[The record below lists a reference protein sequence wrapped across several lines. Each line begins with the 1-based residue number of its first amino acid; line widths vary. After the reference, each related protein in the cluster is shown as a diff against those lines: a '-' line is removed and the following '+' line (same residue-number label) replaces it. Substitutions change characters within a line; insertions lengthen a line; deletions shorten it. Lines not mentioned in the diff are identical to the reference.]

1 MGQTEDDAMVA
12 KARASAKQEEKNRIR
27 SLKVAT
33 KRQQN
38 EEEKTTAPS
47 QEVVIVHTVAKYRG
61 ELDFKH
67 VTEEVGYLKARQKLK
82 QAQITIHQNHIADID
97 AKVKDSKQ
105 PVRLKQAVLL
115 SNTLGMPS
123 SESAQDKIMERSR
136 IAGKVQLRYT
146 GQSQEEADREFAM
159 DIAMRKAMIIE
170 DQTLLLPEMCLTK
183 FPLGM
188 GDTIFLQMSFLQNI
202 SLPHNKLQSILNT
215 DLPQLSLYH
224 LRYIVNINL
233 SGNMITSLPPDFGS
247 LVHLQTLD
255 LSYNQMNSLPGSM
268 SKLKKLH
275 TLNFQN
281 NNFTTLTDE
290 LALLDSCTYLNM
302 SQNLLIAIPPPVV
315 NMINL
320 KTLLLNRNSISHCA
334 VHPRR
339 MTNDDLWKEFI
350 SEETGKNLFL
360 NVLTKEKVEFVE
372 GYDGKGIERMK
383 SLHTFQLPKS
393 KHYQKRKFW
402 LSVCGIREWDAEEDE
417 LCQLYYKNNVSGLT
431 VWEMPTEVDLMG
443 NCPSLTHLEIS
454 ENVIKNL
461 APSMIKLTKLK
472 RLCMFENKL
481 KDLPP
486 RLGELGNL
494 DFIDLHNNDLKLLPR
509 SFADLSQVTALRL
522 AGNQLVRLPDQLGL
536 LPKLEILDVTS
547 NRLATLP
554 FTLGFCKSLKELHV
568 QENPLVD
575 PPIDETAKGL
585 TSFQW
590 YLRQRLHISENGAP
604 PLMQYHKLS
613 ICDEVLVLEPEFT
626 ERVNSAIKVAQDY
639 SSESAGNGYLNLQLM
654 GLSDLPGGVGRA
666 GKSIRK
672 LRLDYNDKLAITI
685 IPSDMSALRML
696 SLKGCKMKE
705 LPETINNLKR
715 ISQFYMNDNIM
726 EMLPKTFTKLRSL
739 TLLDLTNNRLYDL
752 PEGISG
758 LVNIKTLIL
767 EANNLEY
774 LHPSMNNMS
783 VLQVLD
789 VSKNRIIDIPD
800 TFCDFLM
807 LKKAN
812 FERNAIC
819 NIPQRINQLSLVE
832 LRIGHNNLQALPDDM
847 FTGNL
852 GVTIKK
858 FSCCENNLLELPP
871 SLALIDKE
879 AYLEPDFNPYV
890 SPPQYIL
897 AEGLHTLQL
906 YLRIRDMRLVEL
918 IDLLEEEEFD
928 FDSEACFPTASEVLL
943 DGTGY
948 LTPLDLSEF
957 DRATHEYLNAE
968 YFKCPSSGVEL
979 VLRLTKL
986 REFRETEIYLVILE
1000 VLNKI
1005 ASRILADTK
1014 KLRKLYSD
1022 AVLIPGTRPWG
1033 IKGSM
1038 CNVTIISLSALLK
1051 YTPENKIHRHGRDSI
1066 FSIMEKEMPKMPFP
1080 FTVDLLKDAL
1090 RLYVSPYGQV
1100 ADTEQVVFPA
1110 CDCIGGPKNKPQRH
1124 GTYMCV
1130 LRI

>member
-1 MGQTEDDAMVA
+1 
-12 KARASAKQEEKNRIR
+12 
-27 SLKVAT
+27 
-33 KRQQN
+33 
-38 EEEKTTAPS
+38 
-47 QEVVIVHTVAKYRG
+47 
-61 ELDFKH
+61 
-67 VTEEVGYLKARQKLK
+67 
-82 QAQITIHQNHIADID
+82 
-97 AKVKDSKQ
+97 
-105 PVRLKQAVLL
+105 
-115 SNTLGMPS
+115 
-123 SESAQDKIMERSR
+123 
-136 IAGKVQLRYT
+136 
-146 GQSQEEADREFAM
+146 
-159 DIAMRKAMIIE
+159 
-170 DQTLLLPEMCLTK
+170 
-183 FPLGM
+183 
-188 GDTIFLQMSFLQNI
+188 
-202 SLPHNKLQSILNT
+202 
-215 DLPQLSLYH
+215 
-224 LRYIVNINL
+224 
-233 SGNMITSLPPDFGS
+233 MITSLPPDFGS

-268 SKLKKLH
+268 SRLKKLH

-290 LALLDSCTYLNM
+290 LAMLDSCTYLNM

-320 KTLLLNRNSISHCA
+320 KTLLLNRNSINQCA
-334 VHPRR
+334 VQPRQ
-339 MTNDDLWKEFI
+339 MTNADLWKEFI
-350 SEETGKNLFL
+350 SEENGKNMFL
-360 NVLTKEKVEFVE
+360 NVLTKEKIEFIE

-383 SLHTFQLPKS
+383 ALHTFQPPKS

-402 LSVCGIREWDAEEDE
+402 LSVCGICEWDAEEDE
-417 LCQLYYKNNVSGLT
+417 LCQTYYKNNVSGST
-431 VWEMPTEVDLMG
+431 VWVVPKEVDLMG
-443 NCPSLTHLEIS
+443 DCPSLTHLEMS

-461 APSMIKLTKLK
+461 APSFIRLTKLTKL
-472 RLCMFENKL
+472 CMFQNKL

-486 RLGELGNL
+486 RIGELIHL
-494 DFIDLHNNDLKLLPR
+494 DFLDLHNNDLKLLPR
-509 SFADLSQVTALRL
+509 SFVDLSMLTNLRL
-522 AGNQLVRLPDQLGL
+522 QGNQLVRLPDQLGV
-536 LPKLEILDVTS
+536 LPHLEILDVTS
-547 NRLATLP
+547 NRLAMLP

-568 QENPLVD
+568 QENPLMD
-575 PPIDETAKGL
+575 PPIDETVKGL
-585 TSFQW
+585 ASFQW
-590 YLRQRLHISENGAP
+590 YLRQRLHISANGAP
-604 PLMQYHKLS
+604 PRMQYHQLS
-613 ICDEVLVLEPEFT
+613 ICDEVLVLEPEFN

-639 SSESAGNGYLNLQLM
+639 STESAGNGYLNLQLM
-654 GLSDLPGGVGRA
+654 GLKDLPAAVGRA

-685 IPSDMSALRML
+685 IPPDMSALRML

-726 EMLPKTFTKLRSL
+726 EIVPKTFTKLRSL
-739 TLLDLTNNRLYDL
+739 TLLDLTNNHLYDL

-758 LVNIKTLIL
+758 LVNMKTLIL

-819 NIPQRINQLSLVE
+819 NIPQRINQLSLIE

-852 GVTIKK
+852 GATIKK

-871 SLALIDKE
+871 SLALIDKGMCVVTVRQQQRLSFAVRALVTLSKLLTSLTPTCTLSLYIYPPSYSLFLRSLPLSTHTHTTE

-897 AEGLHTLQL
+897 SEGLHTIQL
-906 YLRIRDMRLVEL
+906 YLRIRDMRFVEL

-928 FDSEACFPTASEVLL
+928 FDSEACFPTASEVLV

-957 DRATHEYLNAE
+957 DRATHEYLNGE

-979 VLRLTKL
+979 VMRLTKL

-1000 VLNKI
+1000 VLNKV
-1005 ASRILADTK
+1005 LARLMADSK

-1033 IKGSM
+1033 LKGSM
-1038 CNVTIISLSALLK
+1038 CNVTIVSLSALLK

-1066 FSIMEKEMPKMPFP
+1066 FSIMELEMPRMPFP

-1100 ADTEQVVFPA
+1100 ADTEQVIFPT
-1110 CDCIGGPKNKPQRH
+1110 CDCVGGPKNKPQRH
-1124 GTYMCV
+1124 DPCKKPVVVLAVSVYTEEEADRRAVEDDEFYTKFDDISEDVKVYLSSESGMKLHQREVRRREALLNEDIELRDDLKTSEIIKARGVREVLLSTERKKKGGYLHFVCFVHFFVFLDFSVWGYFMRLKRRMCV
-1130 LRI
+1130 CNGCELCLLTHVSLHKHTNTNSF